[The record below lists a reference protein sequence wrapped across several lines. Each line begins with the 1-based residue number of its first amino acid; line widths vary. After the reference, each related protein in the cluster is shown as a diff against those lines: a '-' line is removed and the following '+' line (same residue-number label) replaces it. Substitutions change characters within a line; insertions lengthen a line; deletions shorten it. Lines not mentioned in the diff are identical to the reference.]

1 MQILKGTLLIRYF
14 YTINRFILNEDS
26 TFAVFCN
33 KFVLKNNC
41 INKFVLT
48 TCQIQRKKLH
58 HR

>member
-1 MQILKGTLLIRYF
+1 MFKGTLMQILKGTLLIRYF
-14 YTINRFILNEDS
+14 YTMNRFILNADS

-48 TCQIQRKKLH
+48 TCQI
-58 HR
+58 